1 MTSDPLVIVGASHA
15 GVQLAANLRKE
26 KWCGDIL
33 LIGDEGRLP
42 YQRPPLS
49 KAYLTGGS
57 QLDDFAIRGRQFYVA
72 QRIELV
78 DATVTSIHRS
88 NHTAT
93 LSNGNLVSYSRLAL
107 CTGARARA
115 LPIPGADLEGVHY
128 LRTAADVEAIR
139 TAAAPGSDAVIVGGG
154 YIGLETAASLRALG
168 LRVTVLEAAGR
179 VLQRVTA
186 PVVSEFFD
194 RVHREEGVDVRTNA
208 AVEAFRGGERVDG
221 VVLAGGETV
230 PADLVIVGVG
240 VIPNTDLAAAAG
252 IDVDDGIVV
261 DERGRTSD
269 HDIVAAGDCVTY
281 QIARYDRRVRLECVS
296 AATDQARVA
305 AATICGNEPGRPAL
319 PWFWSDQYDLKLQM
333 AGLNTG
339 YDEILLSG
347 DPAHRRDFTCYYFSN
362 GELIAADCVNRP
374 KEFMT
379 AKRAIAQRAPVDKA
393 ELIGAT
399 SLTHPR

>member
-78 DATVTSIHRS
+78 DGTVTSINRS
-88 NHTAT
+88 NHTAA